1 MTESVTLP
9 CCVDDAPLVNV
20 ASLLYHQTAHIR
32 KQHSTLWSF
41 SSEHNLSS
49 FFQLYCCFYMCC
61 FQFNLFGSFPPHW
74 PHSFS
79 TSGSPSSITSALLAI
94 IMVLILTNEELHQ
107 LQMAL
112 NEKQLFKGAG
122 FNLVTATEGNSVF
135 VVWGK
140 KVLLIPSLVWKFKP
154 VSASSHHYRIIKL
167 LFTHFVNGAWKW
179 QSKGKS
185 IWWQKKNT
193 QNYCVF
199 VVYIDSEG
207 DERGEHFPDLQ

>member
-1 MTESVTLP
+1 
-9 CCVDDAPLVNV
+9 
-20 ASLLYHQTAHIR
+20 
-32 KQHSTLWSF
+32 
-41 SSEHNLSS
+41 
-49 FFQLYCCFYMCC
+49 MCC

-112 NEKQLFKGAG
+112 DEKQLFKGAG

-140 KVLLIPSLVWKFKP
+140 KVLLIPSLIWKFKP

-179 QSKGKS
+179 QK
-185 IWWQKKNT
+185 
-193 QNYCVF
+193 
-199 VVYIDSEG
+199 
-207 DERGEHFPDLQ
+207 EREEHLMAKEKHWKTIVSLWFTLTVKETRSGEHFPDPQ